1 MGGVVTVTDAT
12 FGREVIDSPL
22 PVVVNFTAEW
32 CAPCRITEPILKE
45 LSHKLEGRVKFAKVD
60 VDEAGAVTR
69 TYGIHSIPTYLFVQ
83 AGQEKGR
90 EIGPVEPV
98 EFHSILKRYFD
109 FVEPRPSRVSAGRP
123 ASP

>member
-32 CAPCRITEPILKE
+32 CAPCRITEPILNE
-45 LSHKLEGRVKFAKVD
+45 LSWKLEGRIKFAKVD
-60 VDEAGAVTR
+60 VDEAGAITR

-98 EFHSILKRYFD
+98 EFRTILRRYFD
-109 FVEPRPSRVSAGRP
+109 FVEPRSSRSSAGRP
-123 ASP
+123 ANP

>member
-1 MGGVVTVTDAT
+1 MGGVVVVTDAT

-32 CAPCRITEPILKE
+32 CAPCRITEPILNE
-45 LSHKLEGRVKFAKVD
+45 LSRKLDGKVKFAKVD
-60 VDEAGAVTR
+60 VDEAGTVTR

-98 EFHSILKRYFD
+98 EFRTILKRYFD
-109 FVEPRPSRVSAGRP
+109 FVEPRSSRASGGKP